1 MTRTWLLMLAILVI
15 GPACSSPVASP
26 APTEAPSQTLAPGQS
41 AAPSATA
48 AGDGRLVLMTH
59 DSFAVTDGI
68 LEAFEQEHG
77 VEVEVL
83 LGGDAGAVVNQAI
96 LTRDNPLADVL
107 FGVDNTFLSRALDE
121 EIFVPYEAT
130 GLESV
135 PADLQLDSEHR
146 VTPIDYGDVCLN
158 YDRAVFEGSTPPAT
172 LEDLVEPSFDGA
184 LVVENPATSSP
195 GLAFMLATIVRFGE
209 EGDRTWLDYWTD
221 LRANDVLVTAGWEE
235 AYYTSFSGGSGEGDR
250 PIVVS
255 YATSPVAEVY
265 FADPQPAEAP
275 TGVIDDGCFRQV
287 EFAGVLAGSESPELA
302 GELIDFMLDTEFQ
315 ADIPLSMFV
324 FPANSTVELPE
335 VFVEH
340 AAQVS
345 EPLTM
350 DPATIAANR
359 ERWLEEWTDV
369 VLR

>member
-1 MTRTWLLMLAILVI
+1 MTRAWPLTLVI
-15 GPACSSPVASP
+15 LIMGAACAGAGASP
-26 APTEAPSQTLAPGQS
+26 SPTPGPSQTSL
-41 AAPSATA
+41 PSATP

-59 DSFAVTDGI
+59 NSFAVSDGI

-83 LGGDAGAVVNQAI
+83 RGGDAGAVVNQAI

-107 FGVDNTFLSRALDE
+107 FGVDNTFLSRALEE
-121 EIFVPYEAT
+121 EIFVAHEAA
-130 GLESV
+130 GLDSV
-135 PADLQLDSEHR
+135 PAELQLDPEHR

-158 YDRAVFEGSTPPAT
+158 YDRAAFEGSSAPPAA
-172 LEDLVEPSFDGA
+172 LLIDPAFDGA

-209 EGDRTWLDYWTD
+209 EGDDTWLDYWTG

-235 AYYTSFSGGSGEGDR
+235 AYYGSFSGGSGEGDR

-275 TGVIDDGCFRQV
+275 TAVIDDGCFRQV
-287 EFAGVLAGSESPELA
+287 EFAGVLAGTESPELA
-302 GELIDFMLDTEFQ
+302 GELIDFMLAEQFQ

-324 FPANSTVELPE
+324 FPANSTVDLPE

-350 DPATIAANR
+350 DPARIAENR